1 MIVEEVYDFIN
12 YSLFYFF
19 VVIKKYSVF
28 VSYFS
33 PRLKNTS
40 ARPHHYDVI

>member
-1 MIVEEVYDFIN
+1 MIIEEVYDFIN

-33 PRLKNTS
+33 PLLKNTS
-40 ARPHHYDVI
+40 AGPHHYDVI